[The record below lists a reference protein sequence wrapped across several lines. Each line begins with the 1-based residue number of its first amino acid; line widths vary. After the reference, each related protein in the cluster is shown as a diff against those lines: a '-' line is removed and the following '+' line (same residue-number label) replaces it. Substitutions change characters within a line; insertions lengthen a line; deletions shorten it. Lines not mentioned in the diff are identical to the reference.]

1 MNKKYPSSDFL
12 FARPSALFGQS
23 RFFDFSGSFD
33 EYNTSESP
41 DEADAKAM
49 YADWAV
55 VGETIESVV
64 RKQQGQPT
72 TDDEEQAA

>member
-1 MNKKYPSSDFL
+1 MNKKNPSSDFL
-12 FARPSALFGQS
+12 FARPSAVFGQA

-33 EYNTSESP
+33 EYNSSETP

-55 VGETIESVV
+55 VGDTLSSVV
-64 RKQQGQPT
+64 RKQT
-72 TDDEEQAA
+72 SEADKEEEEIAA